1 MANSLRNLLRSVFKR
16 LPITYSLLL
25 MILVPLSL
33 VINTMWNLNSYERD
47 MNFGVREQA
56 IGVKDTL
63 FPIVT
68 SLKLT
73 NEELKDIFVS
83 TTHQS
88 QSIESITL
96 FAENSDGT
104 LAQQVG
110 TTSTKTLEPGF
121 IENLAYSQGSEYFTK
136 EYDPN
141 IQNTVWKLVTPF
153 TNENGNV
160 SVISLTVNA
169 LRVDAIVGRTARD
182 SMIIMVISVIIVVL
196 LLTNHAQALER
207 SFLVDK
213 LKGVDR
219 MKDDFISVASH
230 ELRTPLTAIKG
241 YVSLLQ
247 KDLQISLTEKQRT
260 KFGVV
265 MESIYRLETLVN
277 DLLNVSRIEQGRLDF
292 TITSVDV
299 ATLIQE
305 TVRQLDPVAKEK
317 GLGLTAINIPTSLQ
331 AMGNADR
338 LREVLTNIVGNAI
351 KYTPSGSVTISTTTE
366 RNKVQIIVQD
376 TGIGIAPD
384 DRKHLFQKFSRIQ
397 TDKTRDIPGTGL
409 GLWITKQLIEQMK
422 GSIFVDSVGGKGTT
436 FTIVLL
442 PA

>member
-1 MANSLRNLLRSVFKR
+1 
-16 LPITYSLLL
+16 
-25 MILVPLSL
+25 
-33 VINTMWNLNSYERD
+33 

-153 TNENGNV
+153 TDENGNV

-213 LKGVDR
+213 LKEVDE
-219 MKDDFISVASH
+219 I
-230 ELRTPLTAIKG
+230 IK
-241 YVSLLQ
+241 
-247 KDLQISLTEKQRT
+247 K
-260 KFGVV
+260 
-265 MESIYRLETLVN
+265 
-277 DLLNVSRIEQGRLDF
+277 
-292 TITSVDV
+292 
-299 ATLIQE
+299 
-305 TVRQLDPVAKEK
+305 
-317 GLGLTAINIPTSLQ
+317 
-331 AMGNADR
+331 
-338 LREVLTNIVGNAI
+338 
-351 KYTPSGSVTISTTTE
+351 
-366 RNKVQIIVQD
+366 
-376 TGIGIAPD
+376 
-384 DRKHLFQKFSRIQ
+384 
-397 TDKTRDIPGTGL
+397 
-409 GLWITKQLIEQMK
+409 
-422 GSIFVDSVGGKGTT
+422 
-436 FTIVLL
+436 
-442 PA
+442 